1 VYDVAINST
10 FLSKVEGNLLLQT
23 VLVTAAM
30 EGMEDKYNLEL
41 DKNGS

>member
-23 VLVTAAM
+23 FLITAAM